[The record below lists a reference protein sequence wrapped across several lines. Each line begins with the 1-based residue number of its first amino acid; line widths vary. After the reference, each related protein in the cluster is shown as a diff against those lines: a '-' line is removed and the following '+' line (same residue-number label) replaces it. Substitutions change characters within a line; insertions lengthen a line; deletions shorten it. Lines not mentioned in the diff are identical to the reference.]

1 MSGCVAWKLH
11 TERGGLYG
19 GYLDQ
24 SEMYLTQRAEICVFL
39 LLLNLELNES
49 VVVVDNLFGC
59 STRSSFKSKP
69 ENLLPANSPFY
80 LLVSLSG
87 SSFSLEVMFS
97 INDTALQFSIRSW
110 KSDYKLR
117 SASQSNRRRSLNIN
131 SRVSDCSLNDMFGLK
146 GEDCLIS

>member
-1 MSGCVAWKLH
+1 M
-11 TERGGLYG
+11 
-19 GYLDQ
+19 
-24 SEMYLTQRAEICVFL
+24 VFL

-97 INDTALQFSIRSW
+97 INDTALQFSIRS
-110 KSDYKLR
+110 
-117 SASQSNRRRSLNIN
+117 
-131 SRVSDCSLNDMFGLK
+131 
-146 GEDCLIS
+146 

>member
-49 VVVVDNLFGC
+49 VVVVVDNLFGC
-59 STRSSFKSKP
+59 STRSSFKSKS
-69 ENLLPANSPFY
+69 ENLLPAISPFY
-80 LLVSLSG
+80 LLVFLSG
-87 SSFSLEVMFS
+87 SSFALEVISVLMTQRFS
-97 INDTALQFSIRSW
+97 SPSEVEKVTIN
-110 KSDYKLR
+110 
-117 SASQSNRRRSLNIN
+117 
-131 SRVSDCSLNDMFGLK
+131 
-146 GEDCLIS
+146 

>member
-1 MSGCVAWKLH
+1 M
-11 TERGGLYG
+11 
-19 GYLDQ
+19 
-24 SEMYLTQRAEICVFL
+24 VFL
-39 LLLNLELNES
+39 LLLNSELNES

-97 INDTALQFSIRSW
+97 INDTALQFSIRS
-110 KSDYKLR
+110 
-117 SASQSNRRRSLNIN
+117 
-131 SRVSDCSLNDMFGLK
+131 
-146 GEDCLIS
+146 